1 MKKIIAFIISIV
13 ISTCGGE
20 FVYAKTAYGVSRIR
34 GANRYETSANI
45 ANSFS
50 SDKLENVIIASGD
63 NFPDA
68 LAGSVLSRKENA
80 PILLVGKDVS
90 SSGESI
96 NFIKNK
102 LDKVGTI
109 YILGGKSSV
118 SKNFESYFNSL
129 GYSSVKRLGGRDRF
143 DTNFTIDRYL
153 MTEKGTPVV
162 VVNAFGF
169 ADALSVSSI
178 AASKRY
184 PIIMTDSFNLADE
197 TKETLKSIEPSKVF
211 IIGGESS
218 VAGNIVSQL
227 KEIVPSLN
235 SNSIIRIGGMNRYDT
250 SLDVCKYFNQASN
263 EAVIASGENF
273 PDALSAGALAAK
285 NNAPIILTDGV
296 GISDQKQYLDGCN
309 YEKVI
314 LVGGTGAVSED
325 VQNALEGKTVISDED
340 AKKLLLQ
347 GDDAFKKILKI
358 NVDGNSY
365 VDVSGV
371 SYAPVTDNMGEYNSI
386 SKYLNQNYGLN
397 NYYTNDF
404 VNTLINFM
412 FKDIDGKVYMR
423 YGNPEPALTVED
435 SEVGSK
441 KYNGNKVDIMLKGY
455 YYGELSY
462 ANATLVYDGNRW
474 LIDKFDNWGVE

>member
-1 MKKIIAFIISIV
+1 MKKTIAFIISIV

-20 FVYAKTAYGVSRIR
+20 FVYAKTAYGVSRIS
-34 GANRYETSANI
+34 GANRYETSVNI
-45 ANSFS
+45 ANNFS
-50 SDKLENVIIASGD
+50 SDKLKNVIIVSGS

-68 LAGSVLSRKENA
+68 LAGSVLSKKENA
-80 PILLVGKDVS
+80 PILLVGKDVN
-90 SSGESI
+90 SSGDAI

-102 LDKVGTI
+102 LSREGTI
-109 YILGGKSSV
+109 YILGGESAV
-118 SKNFESYFNSL
+118 SENFESYFNSL
-129 GYSSVKRLGGRDRF
+129 GYSSIKRLGGGDRF
-143 DTNFTIDRYL
+143 GTNFIIDRYL
-153 MTEKGTPVV
+153 MTAKATPVV
-162 VVNAFGF
+162 IVNAFGF

-178 AASKRY
+178 AASKGY
-184 PIIMTDSFNLADE
+184 PIIMTNSFNLPDE
-197 TKETLKSIEPSKVF
+197 TKETLKNIEPSKVF

-227 KEIVPSLN
+227 KETVPSLN
-235 SNSIIRIGGMNRYDT
+235 SNDIIRIGGMNRYDT
-250 SLDVCKYFNQASN
+250 SLNVCKYFNQTSN

-285 NNAPIILTDGV
+285 NNAPIILTDGAN
-296 GISDQKQYLDGCN
+296 ISDQKQYLDGSKC
-309 YEKVI
+309 EKVI

-325 VQNALEGKTVISDED
+325 VQDALEGKAVISNGD

-347 GDDAFKKILKI
+347 GDDAFKKVLKI

-365 VDVSGV
+365 MDVSGI
-371 SYAPVTDNMGEYNSI
+371 SYAPVTDNIGEYSSI
-386 SKYLNQNYGLN
+386 SEYLNENYGLN
-397 NYYTNDF
+397 NYYTKDF
-404 VNTLINFM
+404 VSALISFV

-423 YGNPEPALTVED
+423 YGNPEPELTVEN
-435 SEVGSK
+435 SEVVSK
-441 KYNGNKVDIMLKGY
+441 KYDGNKADITLKGY